1 MPHVLGNSVSGKMSE
16 GDRERERESVC
27 VCEARTELLAGDH
40 MRKWEENHT
49 ATLHMVTATTEATA
63 PVAAVL
69 QIGEGEEGPPCK

>member
-1 MPHVLGNSVSGKMSE
+1 MC
-16 GDRERERESVC
+16 VC

-49 ATLHMVTATTEATA
+49 AKLHMVTATTEAA
-63 PVAAVL
+63 AAVAVVL